1 MFAKYVGAIMAIV
14 LVGFLVLAT
23 VMTALVSRYALQE
36 KETLIQTTAENTA
49 ESIYAY
55 KRLANTDLFHSA
67 SYREEVQRMIDRNAK
82 NADSVIFLT
91 TPEGTITLLS
101 ENTGDSELRLSAVP
115 GYVIESLFEDS
126 DTYDYSDL
134 GGVFAV
140 PHTNYF
146 FKIVTED
153 EFGNQ
158 STIALLFISSL
169 SMRGT
174 GVVQYMSGT
183 LLVSMLW
190 VTLAALSATYVIS
203 NRITQPLK
211 NISRAAKEFAGGN
224 FNVRVPVRGAGEVAE
239 LCETFNAMAETL
251 SQQEALRNT
260 FIGNVSHDL
269 RTPMTTIS
277 GFIDGILDGAIPPEK
292 QNHYLSLIA
301 SEVRRLSRLVGSL
314 LDISRM
320 ESGDRKYHFTVFDLC
335 ESARQI
341 LISFEKRVEDKRLEV
356 EFTCDEENMTVYAD
370 KDAIHQVVYNLCDNA
385 IKFASEGGELK
396 IRITYEGKRVRL
408 SVYDTGIGIPVEDQ
422 PYIFDRFYKSDRSR
436 GLDKTGTGLGLF
448 IAQSIVKQHGDRIV
462 VQSEP
467 GKNCEMSFTLPSAL
481 TVPGAKP
488 NNLSTEE

>member
-211 NISRAAKEFAGGN
+211 NISRAAK
-224 FNVRVPVRGAGEVAE
+224 
-239 LCETFNAMAETL
+239 
-251 SQQEALRNT
+251 
-260 FIGNVSHDL
+260 
-269 RTPMTTIS
+269 
-277 GFIDGILDGAIPPEK
+277 
-292 QNHYLSLIA
+292 
-301 SEVRRLSRLVGSL
+301 
-314 LDISRM
+314 
-320 ESGDRKYHFTVFDLC
+320 
-335 ESARQI
+335 
-341 LISFEKRVEDKRLEV
+341 
-356 EFTCDEENMTVYAD
+356 
-370 KDAIHQVVYNLCDNA
+370 
-385 IKFASEGGELK
+385 
-396 IRITYEGKRVRL
+396 
-408 SVYDTGIGIPVEDQ
+408 
-422 PYIFDRFYKSDRSR
+422 
-436 GLDKTGTGLGLF
+436 
-448 IAQSIVKQHGDRIV
+448 
-462 VQSEP
+462 
-467 GKNCEMSFTLPSAL
+467 
-481 TVPGAKP
+481 
-488 NNLSTEE
+488 